1 MEIVGLQNL
10 NKSSSDILK
19 YFERLKVDSNEYLID
34 FQTPEPIGLHEAV
47 VGKWIFGWGEL
58 STFIL
63 KIVLPAIVGPK
74 KAKF

>member
-19 YFERLKVDSNEYLID
+19 YFERLKVEYLID
-34 FQTPEPIGLHEAV
+34 FQTLERIGLHEAV
-47 VGKWIFGWGEL
+47 LRKWIFGWGEL

-63 KIVLPAIVGPK
+63 EIVPPAIVYPK
-74 KAKF
+74 KG